1 LQLQLVLKK
10 HRLFTTEDEM
20 GLFDKIKSAV
30 SGAATGPLAE
40 KLTALAEG
48 EVLKRAMANIKA
60 ESEGEAK
67 AQLKKVC
74 MDVANEKI
82 AEINDPTGLLAKNA
96 QPILN
101 DAADKLVDKIW
112 DKVKDKIVTKKA

>member
-1 LQLQLVLKK
+1 MQSVLTQS
-10 HRLFTTEDEM
+10 RLFNTEDEM

-30 SGAATGPLAE
+30 SGAASGPLAE
-40 KLTALAEG
+40 KLTSLAEG
-48 EVLKRAMANIKA
+48 EVIKRAMANIKA

-67 AQLKKVC
+67 GQLKKMC

-82 AEINDPTGLLAKNA
+82 AEVNDPTGLLAKNA

-101 DAADKLVDKIW
+101 DAADKLVDKVW